1 MTSDLDYRAIRK
13 RVEAG
18 IAQQKFRTRMGFFVG
33 TLFTYI
39 VFLIIGWG
47 IFLSSGGATA
57 SAALASGNSD
67 SPLIGAMIMLSM
79 SGFMGLMFQAA
90 GLFLET
96 KRGEEQIRE
105 RLVAHEINREML
117 RMGLDDV
124 EEHEKRK
131 GMMRL
136 TDDGELEEV
145 VEDTASLSEAMPL
158 KRQR

>member
-1 MTSDLDYRAIRK
+1 MPSDLDYRAIRK
-13 RVEAG
+13 QVEAG
-18 IAQQKFRTRMGFFVG
+18 IVQEKFRRRMGLFVIQ
-33 TLFTYI
+33 LFVFI
-39 VFLIIGWG
+39 VFMIIGWG

-57 SAALASGNSD
+57 SAALASGSSD
-67 SPLIGAMIMLSM
+67 SPLMGAMVVLSM

-90 GLFLET
+90 SLSMDT
-96 KRGEEQIRE
+96 KRGEDRIRE
-105 RLVAHEINREML
+105 RLVAQEINREML
-117 RMGLDDV
+117 KMGMDDV

-145 VEDTASLSEAMPL
+145 IDDSAGLNDAIPL

>member
-18 IAQQKFRTRMGFFVG
+18 IAQQKFRTRMG
-33 TLFTYI
+33 LFAGSLVMYI
-39 VFLIIGWG
+39 VFMIIGWG
-47 IFLSSGGATA
+47 MFVMSGGQNVPIVDAQGDSVLV
-57 SAALASGNSD
+57 SA
-67 SPLIGAMIMLSM
+67 MVMLSM
-79 SGFMGLMFQAA
+79 AGFFGVLFQFIALMTD
-90 GLFLET
+90 T
-96 KRGEEQIRE
+96 KRGEERIRE
-105 RLVAHEINREML
+105 RLVAKEINREML
-117 RMGLDDV
+117 RMGMDDV

-145 VEDTASLSEAMPL
+145 VEDSVGLNEAMPL